1 MDDRADSLDSTVRG
15 RFAKEISLP
24 VPDAPSR
31 ARILQLLSQSLK
43 LSPAID
49 FKVLGQQTPGFVGS
63 DIKALVAEAGMVA
76 VARIVKQFEDRVG
89 TTATDLN
96 STYSHASGMTEEVT
110 GEGEQALI
118 SGGGAPAFLS
128 MTDIESL
135 IKQYIF
141 SSSFPSTY
149 TVIEP
154 DHNTPTPTDNT
165 LVEPTLSPTPTTTNT
180 TIESLLQVQANQSAL
195 NMAIIQSLYITQAD
209 FLVACKSIQPSAKR
223 EGNMHFYSM
232 QAYIAYTSYYAYMHT
247 SLMLY
252 YVLYLIYTV
261 LYSAIHHTILYY
273 IYTLLGFAVVPD
285 VTWSDVGALSEIR
298 EELLHHVLGM

>member
-1 MDDRADSLDSTVRG
+1 MLYYVYYVYDRADSLDSTVRG

-31 ARILQLLSQSLK
+31 ARILQLLSQPLK

-76 VARIVKQFEDRVG
+76 VARIVKQFEGRVG
-89 TTATDLN
+89 TTTSTDLN

-110 GEGEQALI
+110 GKGEQALV
-118 SGGGAPAFLS
+118 SRGVAPVSFS

-141 SSSFPSTY
+141 SSSPTY

-154 DHNTPTPTDNT
+154 DHNTPTPTVTT
-165 LVEPTLSPTPTTTNT
+165 LVEPTTANTVAEPTLKSTTTA
-180 TIESLLQVQANQSAL
+180 TIESLLQVQTNQSTL
-195 NMAIIQSLYITQAD
+195 NMDIIQSLYITQAD

-223 EGNMHFYSM
+223 EGNGHIL
-232 QAYIAYTSYYAYMHT
+232 YIP
-247 SLMLY
+247 
-252 YVLYLIYTV
+252 YTV
-261 LYSAIHHTILYY
+261 LHYNMLVYIPHICWYCLYIILC
-273 IYTLLGFAVVPD
+273 
-285 VTWSDVGALSEIR
+285 
-298 EELLHHVLGM
+298 